1 MKKKILLIMIA
12 LVTVASACNKSRGM
26 EVRTYTLNRLT
37 VDDAGSIIQPYIREG
52 GYYSGKNRLIT
63 IREKPDRLKVIEDL
77 LKKYDGLGDAVD
89 IVLNV
94 QIIEANGFTERDSA
108 IADIEQTL
116 RETFK
121 YRGYRL
127 AGETRILAREGTGFR
142 TTTAGDFIV
151 EGEVE
156 RVAMSGE
163 EQRVPIELRLM
174 RRPTS
179 QNTQPIELAGTITG
193 TIGKP
198 TVLGQSTNQGAIILV
213 IRPSIAKP

>member
-1 MKKKILLIMIA
+1 MKKVLLMIA
-12 LVTVASACNKSRGM
+12 LVLVASACNKSRGM
-26 EVRTYTLNRLT
+26 EVRTYTLNRLS
-37 VDDAGSIIQPYIREG
+37 VDDAGSIIQPYIRDG

-94 QIIEANGFTERDSA
+94 QIIEANGFTERDTA

-127 AGETRILAREGTGFR
+127 AGETRILAREGTSFR
-142 TTTAGDFIV
+142 TTTAGNFV
-151 EGEVE
+151 LEGEVD

-163 EQRVPIELRLM
+163 EQRIPIELRLV
-174 RRPTS
+174 RPAAS
-179 QNTQPIELAGTITG
+179 PNAQRVELAGTITG

-198 TVLGQSTNQGAIILV
+198 TVLGQSTNQGAVILV
-213 IRPSIAKP
+213 IRPAIAKP

>member
-1 MKKKILLIMIA
+1 MKKVVMLMIA
-12 LVTVASACNKSRGM
+12 LVTVVSACDKTRGM
-26 EVRTYTLNRLT
+26 EVRTYKLNRLNI
-37 VDDAGSIIQPYIREG
+37 DDAGSIIQPYIREG

-142 TTTAGDFIV
+142 TTTAGNFML
-151 EGEVE
+151 EGEVD
-156 RVAMSGE
+156 RVAMSGT
-163 EQRVPIELRLM
+163 EQRVPIELRLI
-174 RRPTS
+174 R
-179 QNTQPIELAGTITG
+179 QPSPNMQPVDLAGTITG
-193 TIGKP
+193 TVGKP

>member
-1 MKKKILLIMIA
+1 MKKVVMLMMA
-12 LVTVASACNKSRGM
+12 LATLVSACDKTRGM

-37 VDDAGSIIQPYIREG
+37 IDDAGSIIQPYIRDG

-127 AGETRILAREGTGFR
+127 AGETRILAREGTAFR
-142 TTTAGDFIV
+142 TTTAGNFML
-151 EGEVE
+151 EGEVA

-174 RRPTS
+174 RRPAS
-179 QNTQPIELAGTITG
+179 QDGQAIELAGTITG

-198 TVLGQSTNQGAIILV
+198 TVLGQSTNQGAVILV